1 MGLAYGVGAS
11 GGIGVAKDLSALLIG
26 MNPMDT
32 EAIWEKMLRKTFWGQ
47 GGGGIFSAAMS
58 GLDIAMWDIK
68 GKALN
73 VPLYVLLGGKS
84 RDSIRA
90 YASQLQFGWGGGT
103 DKAMLVSPEQY
114 ADVARVAVSEG
125 YDAIKVDVLAMDE
138 QGNWNQR
145 DLKGLLPDN
154 ILRLGYARLKAMRD
168 AIGPDVDIIVEMHS
182 FTSAAPAI
190 QFGRMIEELGVL
202 YYEEPVMPLNPKM
215 MKQVADHVNIPLASG
230 ERIYWRWGYRPFL
243 EDGSLSVIQPD
254 ICTCGGIS
262 EVKKIC
268 DMAHVYDVIVQIHVC
283 GGPIS
288 TAAALRH
295 LAPGHELE
303 QMEAFQMAF
312 YAQGRDVMA
321 AGEQAA
327 IAAAWLPA
335 GTPADAL
342 TAAMADPAIR
352 SAARHDAAEAEE
364 VMGEFLLY
372 PTLYLEHDGQRTLLA
387 RGYSDYASVRAK
399 LDDALHGVRESPV
412 AQGAACG
419 LDGKCCF

>member
-1 MGLAYGVGAS
+1 MKITKVDIYMLDATAQRASRRPICCRVWTDEGFYGDGEA
-11 GGIGVAKDLSALLIG
+11 GIAFDYAAPAGIGMLQDISRLVIGKD
-26 MNPMDT
+26 PMRTD
-32 EAIWEKMLRKTFWGQ
+32 ELWERMFKVSFWGQ

-138 QGNWNQR
+138 HGNWNQR

-154 ILRLGYARLKAMRD
+154 ILRLGYDRLKAMRD

-268 DMAHVYDVIVQIHVC
+268 DMAHVYDVTVQIHVC

-288 TAAALRH
+288 TAAALH
-295 LAPGHELE
+295 MEAAIPNFMIHELHR
-303 QMEAFQMAF
+303 
-312 YAQGRDVMA
+312 YALLEPNTRTCIHNYMPSKGRYTVPELP
-321 AGEQAA
+321 GLGQELTPET
-327 IAAAWLPA
+327 IAA
-335 GTPADAL
+335 
-342 TAAMADPAIR
+342 
-352 SAARHDAAEAEE
+352 
-364 VMGEFLLY
+364 
-372 PTLYLEHDGQRTLLA
+372 
-387 RGYSDYASVRAK
+387 SDIITVK
-399 LDDALHGVRESPV
+399 
-412 AQGAACG
+412 
-419 LDGKCCF
+419 

>member
-1 MGLAYGVGAS
+1 MKITSIDIIDVANDFSSATSKWRPTVVRVNTDEGISGFGEVGLAYGVGAS

-138 QGNWNQR
+138 HGNWNQR

-154 ILRLGYARLKAMRD
+154 ILRLGYDRLKAMRD

-268 DMAHVYDVIVQIHVC
+268 DMAHVYDVTVQIHVC

-288 TAAALRH
+288 TAAALH
-295 LAPGHELE
+295 MEAAIPNFMIHELHR
-303 QMEAFQMAF
+303 
-312 YAQGRDVMA
+312 YALLKPNTRTCIHNYMPSKGRYTVPELP
-321 AGEQAA
+321 GLGQELTPET
-327 IAAAWLPA
+327 IAA
-335 GTPADAL
+335 
-342 TAAMADPAIR
+342 
-352 SAARHDAAEAEE
+352 
-364 VMGEFLLY
+364 
-372 PTLYLEHDGQRTLLA
+372 
-387 RGYSDYASVRAK
+387 SDIITVK
-399 LDDALHGVRESPV
+399 
-412 AQGAACG
+412 
-419 LDGKCCF
+419 

>member
-1 MGLAYGVGAS
+1 MEFFMKITKVDIYMLDATAQRASRRPICCRVWTDEGFYGDGEA
-11 GGIGVAKDLSALLIG
+11 GIAFDYAAPAGIGMLQDISRLVIGKD
-26 MNPMDT
+26 PMRTD
-32 EAIWEKMLRKTFWGQ
+32 ELWERMFKVSFWGQ

-138 QGNWNQR
+138 HGNWNQR

-154 ILRLGYARLKAMRD
+154 ILRLGYDRLKAMRD

-268 DMAHVYDVIVQIHVC
+268 DMAHVYDVTVQIHVC

-288 TAAALRH
+288 TAAALH
-295 LAPGHELE
+295 MEAAIPNFMIHELHR
-303 QMEAFQMAF
+303 
-312 YAQGRDVMA
+312 YALLEPNTRTCIHNYMPSKGRYTVPELP
-321 AGEQAA
+321 GLGQELTPET
-327 IAAAWLPA
+327 IAA
-335 GTPADAL
+335 
-342 TAAMADPAIR
+342 
-352 SAARHDAAEAEE
+352 
-364 VMGEFLLY
+364 
-372 PTLYLEHDGQRTLLA
+372 
-387 RGYSDYASVRAK
+387 SDIITVK
-399 LDDALHGVRESPV
+399 
-412 AQGAACG
+412 
-419 LDGKCCF
+419 

>member
-262 EVKKIC
+262 EAKKIC

-288 TAAALRH
+288 TAAALH
-295 LAPGHELE
+295 MEAAIPNFMIHELHRYTLLE
-303 QMEAFQMAF
+303 PNTRTCIHNYMPSK
-312 YAQGRDVMA
+312 GRYTVPELP
-321 AGEQAA
+321 GLGQELTPET
-327 IAAAWLPA
+327 IAA
-335 GTPADAL
+335 
-342 TAAMADPAIR
+342 
-352 SAARHDAAEAEE
+352 
-364 VMGEFLLY
+364 
-372 PTLYLEHDGQRTLLA
+372 
-387 RGYSDYASVRAK
+387 SDIITVK
-399 LDDALHGVRESPV
+399 
-412 AQGAACG
+412 
-419 LDGKCCF
+419 